1 MQASRKRLR
10 LACGLRQAV
19 VQLVGCVYRLLAGRP
34 APGSSI
40 NYIYI
45 FGINFYFLCF
55 WDAGKP
61 QALAQLVGCVYR
73 LLAGRP
79 APASDPPRG
88 GGHAKI
94 SEIATQIS
102 EIATEI
108 PKIATQISEIATEI
122 SEIATETSEIAT
134 EIPEV
139 AAQIPEVA
147 TRRF

>member
-10 LACGLRQAV
+10 LACGVRQAV
-19 VQLVGCVYRLLAGRP
+19 V
-34 APGSSI
+34 
-40 NYIYI
+40 
-45 FGINFYFLCF
+45 
-55 WDAGKP
+55 
-61 QALAQLVGCVYR
+61 QLVGCVYR

-139 AAQIPEVA
+139 ATQIPEVA